1 MSATVEFFEQDFIVG
16 QYECDC
22 NGRMKAGALM
32 AQSQA
37 ISTNHCNELGLTI
50 DVYRRTHTVFLL
62 AKASLEI
69 YHDIKVG
76 DKLRV
81 VTRPS
86 GPKRAIYNRYTSFI
100 NEQGIEVAAQ
110 DSKWVL
116 VDTDTRKILR
126 DPPEDLDF
134 PFRIQE
140 IPEQDLSIP
149 KVRDAQQTAA
159 ERVTYSRTDDN
170 GHLNNTQYADIILDN
185 LPFSATVERRLK
197 SWSSTITARPRW
209 ARSWRFC
216 ARSSGR
222 ATALRRERWD
232 ITSPARRT
240 TAKSALRRWPAL
252 YKERIRGGFP
262 FTDFYAAEIGMRI
275 EYDLLV

>member
-149 KVRDAQQTAA
+149 KVRDAQQTAV

-170 GHLNNTQYADIILDN
+170 GHFIWPGFGDNMRVLMWMLARCEGKVDAVETPIGYVPKAEDINIEGL
-185 LPFSATVERRLK
+185 S
-197 SWSSTITARPRW
+197 
-209 ARSWRFC
+209 
-216 ARSSGR
+216 
-222 ATALRRERWD
+222 D
-232 ITSPARRT
+232 ITLDVLKGLLEIDNDLWLEDVKGVEELYDQIGERVPAE
-240 TAKSALRRWPAL
+240 LRKQLA
-252 YKERIRGGFP
+252 
-262 FTDFYAAEIGMRI
+262 
-275 EYDLLV
+275 DLRARLSK

>member
-149 KVRDAQQTAA
+149 KVRNAQQTAV
-159 ERVTYSRTDDN
+159 ERVTYSRADDN

-197 SWSSTITARPRW
+197 KLVINYHSEAKMGEELAILRKELGESDGIAPGTVGYYVTGKKDDGKKC
-209 ARSWRFC
+209 FE
-216 ARSSGR
+216 
-222 ATALRRERWD
+222 ALACFE
-232 ITSPARRT
+232 
-240 TAKSALRRWPAL
+240 
-252 YKERIRGGFP
+252 
-262 FTDFYAAEIGMRI
+262 
-275 EYDLLV
+275 

>member
-149 KVRDAQQTAA
+149 KVRDAQQTAVEPAVFRDGGAQA
-159 ERVTYSRTDDN
+159 EKA
-170 GHLNNTQYADIILDN
+170 GHQLSQRGQDGRGAGD
-185 LPFSATVERRLK
+185 PVQGAWGERRHRAGNGGIL
-197 SWSSTITARPRW
+197 RHRQE
-209 ARSWRFC
+209 
-216 ARSSGR
+216 GR
-222 ATALRRERWD
+222 RQKVL
-232 ITSPARRT
+232 
-240 TAKSALRRWPAL
+240 
-252 YKERIRGGFP
+252 
-262 FTDFYAAEIGMRI
+262 
-275 EYDLLV
+275 